1 MITERIKNIV
11 GTIPHGMITSVER
24 LNGEYCIINVVT
36 NSGDTLRFNLRFKYM
51 INPNDFSQMVVCPT
65 LQLID
70 PNSAEQANQFD
81 ISREDAKSVFDFK
94 MKINQVVREL
104 CSL

>member
-1 MITERIKNIV
+1 VITEKIKNIV
-11 GTIPHGMITSVER
+11 GTIPQGLITSVER
-24 LNGEYCIINVVT
+24 FDGENCTIIVVT
-36 NSGDTLRFNLRFKYM
+36 NSGDTLRFNLRFKYR
-51 INPNDFSQMVVCPT
+51 INPNDFSPMVVCPILYLT
-65 LQLID
+65 N